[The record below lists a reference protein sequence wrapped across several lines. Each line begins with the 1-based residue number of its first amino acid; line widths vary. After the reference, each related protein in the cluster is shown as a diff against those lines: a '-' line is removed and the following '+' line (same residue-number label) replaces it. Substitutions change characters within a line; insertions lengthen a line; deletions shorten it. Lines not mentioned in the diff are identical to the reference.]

1 MTAFN
6 SILELDYKIQP
17 FGISFTFNIIILK
30 NITTK
35 IKLLFPIHSKTP
47 LDQILSYYF

>member
-6 SILELDYKIQP
+6 SITELDYKVQL
-17 FGISFTFNIIILK
+17 FGISFIFNITILK
-30 NITTK
+30 NITK
-35 IKLLFPIHSKTP
+35 MKLLFSFRSKTP